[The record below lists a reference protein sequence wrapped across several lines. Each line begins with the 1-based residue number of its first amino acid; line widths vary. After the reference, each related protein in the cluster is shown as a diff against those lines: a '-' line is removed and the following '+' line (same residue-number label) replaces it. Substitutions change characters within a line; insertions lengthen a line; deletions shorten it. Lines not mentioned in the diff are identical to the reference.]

1 MLQFVRL
8 AAHVVPTTGLVTILI
23 TQVELTGPTPRESRQ
38 ERLRSDGCSG
48 ENPEFVPVEI
58 PAA

>member
-1 MLQFVRL
+1 
-8 AAHVVPTTGLVTILI
+8 VTILI

-38 ERLRSDGCSG
+38 ERLRSDGCFG
-48 ENPEFVPVEI
+48 PEAEFVPVEI